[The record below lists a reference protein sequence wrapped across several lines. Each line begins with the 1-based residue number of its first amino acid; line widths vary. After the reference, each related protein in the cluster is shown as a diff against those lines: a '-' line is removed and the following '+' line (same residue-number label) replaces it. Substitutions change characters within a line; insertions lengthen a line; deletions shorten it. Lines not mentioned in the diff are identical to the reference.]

1 MCKNLNNEISILK
14 DVISISKESII
25 SLENENDKLIEEI
38 NKV

>member
-1 MCKNLNNEISILK
+1 MCKKLNNKISRLK
-14 DVISISKESII
+14 DVISISKEPII